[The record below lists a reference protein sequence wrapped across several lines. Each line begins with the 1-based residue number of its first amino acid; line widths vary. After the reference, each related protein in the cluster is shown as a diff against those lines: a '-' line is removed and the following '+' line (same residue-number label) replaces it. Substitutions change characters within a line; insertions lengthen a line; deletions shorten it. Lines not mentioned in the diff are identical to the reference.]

1 MEARRARRRVGGARR
16 REGARSVHGAGG
28 VAGALA
34 RVVGGSFGAPR
45 FDHGLLAPSSQTKKR
60 KVTSTPEVPG
70 PSRSWSPAPAAP
82 SSPLDLCTRLHRR
95 GYLRRKHRRARL
107 SWAKAQWRRRCLEEV
122 VHAVSCSSGAID
134 DRRDALLRARGRGA
148 HPHRAEQHDQR
159 SQRSARQALHR
170 SFLPVEFRSPQKGSY
185 RRLLLTDNRG
195 PPGTVLRCATNGA
208 RGPYNS
214 EMELKGETVSAYT
227 VGRPSQWS

>member
-1 MEARRARRRVGGARR
+1 MRWKRGVQGGAW
-16 REGARSVHGAGG
+16 AVQGG
-28 VAGALA
+28 GKVRDSCVGWAVWLGHAQGGLGCAL
-34 RVVGGSFGAPR
+34 GSPR
-45 FDHGLLAPSSQTKKR
+45 IDLGQLASASRTKMR
-60 KVTSTPEVPG
+60 KVTSNPEVLG

-159 SQRSARQALHR
+159 SQRSARQAPP
-170 SFLPVEFRSPQKGSY
+170 SEFSS
-185 RRLLLTDNRG
+185 RRLSVTTKRQL
-195 PPGTVLRCATNGA
+195 
-208 RGPYNS
+208 
-214 EMELKGETVSAYT
+214 
-227 VGRPSQWS
+227 

>member
-1 MEARRARRRVGGARR
+1 MCKAASGRCKVAGRCGIRAWGGRGGWGARK
-16 REGARSVHGAGG
+16 GG
-28 VAGALA
+28 
-34 RVVGGSFGAPR
+34 VGGSFGAPR

-170 SFLPVEFRSPQKGSY
+170 SFLPVDFRSPQKGSY

-208 RGPYNS
+208 RGPY
-214 EMELKGETVSAYT
+214 KH
-227 VGRPSQWS
+227 